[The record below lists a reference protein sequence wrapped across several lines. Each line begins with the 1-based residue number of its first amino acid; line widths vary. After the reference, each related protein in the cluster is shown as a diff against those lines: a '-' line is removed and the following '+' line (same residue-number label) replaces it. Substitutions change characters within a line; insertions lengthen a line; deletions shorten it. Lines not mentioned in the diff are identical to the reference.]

1 MRSQRSVSATQVLQ
15 DAKYK
20 LFVEGKGNQEIDVVV
35 IQELLNANGLTAIDV
50 QTMGSCDNVRS
61 AAQALIAAHP
71 SYYFLIDRDDQ
82 DQVTVDSSWS
92 KFPDPTAYNMLIW
105 RKRELEN
112 YFIDPAYLSQSQF
125 LKPNVDVKQRILT
138 ECNRRLFLDSAN
150 LTLYALSREL
160 RKPLAIPHFAN
171 PDLFKNECDGLSQL
185 GQLSQFAAKTTEVR
199 ANLDGARINGI
210 YSDFVQALS
219 GGVFPLQYGTG
230 TWLERMSGK
239 EVFRV
244 IANECFQVKDA
255 AGALLTGKAQNKQ
268 IAKQLAKLPLAQQP
282 TDFQDLVAL
291 LNVRL
296 RQP

>member
-1 MRSQRSVSATQVLQ
+1 MRWQQGGDATRVLQ
-15 DAKYK
+15 NARHT
-20 LFVEGKGNQEIDVVV
+20 LFVEGKDNQEIDAVV

-82 DQVTVDSSWS
+82 DQASVDSSWI
-92 KFPDPTAYNMLIW
+92 KFPDPSAYNMLIW

-125 LKPNVDVKQRILT
+125 LKPNVDVKQRILD

-160 RKPLAIPHFAN
+160 RKPLAIRHFAN
-171 PDLFKNECDGLSQL
+171 PDLFQNEDDGLLQL
-185 GQLSQFAAKTTEVR
+185 GQLSQFANKTSEV
-199 ANLDGARINGI
+199 AAILNGARINGI
-210 YSDFVQALS
+210 YLDFVQELS
-219 GGVFPLQYGTG
+219 GGVFPLQYGSG

-239 EVFRV
+239 EVFHA
-244 IANECFQVKDA
+244 IASQCFLVKDA
-255 AGALLTGKAQNKQ
+255 SGTVLTGKAQNKQ
-268 IAKQLAKLPLAQQP
+268 IAKQLARLPLAQQP
-282 TDFQDLVAL
+282 VDFQELVAL
-291 LNVRL
+291 LKTRL
-296 RQP
+296 N